1 VTAAAPPASSAPRR
15 RSLGERIRGVALLPA
30 IAIGLAL
37 VIGAVVII
45 LSSPLIRGFDPAL
58 PLVAY
63 RALAEGAF
71 GSGQALIN
79 TLVNATPLVLAGL
92 AVGIGFKAGL
102 FNIGAQGQ
110 FLVGAVSATVAAIVL
125 NDASPWVAIPVSL
138 LAGMAGGLAW
148 GFIPGFL
155 KAFTGAHEVVTTI
168 MLNFVAIHLVSAI
181 ISGPLRGAEATFS
194 RTDNF
199 VAAALPVLIGRNGH
213 LGLLFALVAVPL
225 AWWIIYR
232 STVGFE
238 IRTVGA
244 NPDAARYAGMHPRW
258 ITILTMSA
266 CGLLAG
272 LAGAGEILGEV
283 RYMPASYG
291 TTVGFDAIAV
301 ALLGRAHPVGILFAG
316 LLFGA
321 MQAGAGLMQVQAGV
335 PAQMVGLLQAV
346 ILFFLAAELMVRRV
360 LRVPYGTAGTGVGD
374 ELGRVAAS
382 YGERVG

>member
-1 VTAAAPPASSAPRR
+1 MTAAPVTAARRPP
-15 RSLGERIRGVALLPA
+15 LGERIRAVALLPA
-30 IAIGLAL
+30 IAIVLAL
-37 VIGAVVII
+37 VIGGVVII

-63 RALAEGAF
+63 AALAQGAF
-71 GSGQALIN
+71 GSVQAIIN

-92 AVGIGFKAGL
+92 AVGLGFKAGL

-110 FLVGAVSATVAAIVL
+110 FLLGAVSATVAAIAL
-125 NDASPWVAIPVSL
+125 NDASPWIAIPVSL

-148 GFIPGFL
+148 GFVPGFL

-168 MLNFVAIHLVSAI
+168 MLNFVAVHLVSYV
-181 ISGPLRGAEATFS
+181 ISGPFRGANVTFA
-194 RTDNF
+194 RTDDF
-199 VAAALPVLIGRNGH
+199 SAAALPVLVGRNGH
-213 LGLLFALVAVPL
+213 LGLLFVVVAVPL
-225 AWWIIYR
+225 AWWVIYR

-283 RYMPASYG
+283 GYMPASYG

-346 ILFFLAAELMVRRV
+346 ILFFLAADLVVRRF
-360 LRVPYGTAGTGVGD
+360 LRVRTAGAGMTP
-374 ELGRVAAS
+374 ELQTVSQS
-382 YGERVG
+382 YGDQASR

>member
-1 VTAAAPPASSAPRR
+1 
-15 RSLGERIRGVALLPA
+15 VALLPA

-37 VIGAVVII
+37 VFGAVLMI
-45 LSSPLIRGFDPAL
+45 LSSPLLGGFDPTL
-58 PLVAY
+58 PLTAY
-63 RALAEGAF
+63 QALAAGAF
-71 GSGQALIN
+71 GSDKALVN

-92 AVGIGFKAGL
+92 AVGIGFKGGL

-110 FLVGAVSATVAAIVL
+110 FLVGALAASVAAIALNSQPPVL
-125 NDASPWVAIPVSL
+125 AITVSL

-155 KAFTGAHEVVTTI
+155 KGFTGAHEVVTTI
-168 MLNFVAIHLVSAI
+168 MLNFVAIHLVSYVI
-181 ISGPLRGAEATFS
+181 GGPLRGTGPEVTFG
-194 RTDNF
+194 RTDAI
-199 VAAALPVLIGRNGH
+199 VGASLPDIIGRNGH
-213 LGLLFALVAVPL
+213 LGLLLAAAAVPL
-225 AWWIIYR
+225 AWWLLYR

-244 NPDAARYAGMHPRW
+244 SPDAARYAGMHPRW
-258 ITILTMSA
+258 IMILTMSI

-283 RYMPASYG
+283 GYMPASYG

-321 MQAGAGLMQVQAGV
+321 MQAGAGLMQVQAGI
-335 PAQMVGLLQAV
+335 PAQMVSVLQAV
-346 ILFFLAAELMVRRV
+346 ILFFLAAELIVRRV
-360 LRVPYGTAGTGVGD
+360 LRVKTAGTGVSD
-374 ELGRVAAS
+374 ELETVSRT
-382 YGERVG
+382 YGEQVSR